1 MEMERTAQVAR
12 KSKETDI
19 AVTVSLDG
27 GPVEIETGIGF
38 FDHMLT
44 ALAVH
49 GGFGMKVHAE
59 GDL

>member
-38 FDHMLT
+38 F
-44 ALAVH
+44 
-49 GGFGMKVHAE
+49 
-59 GDL
+59 